1 MSCSGNMAHSSPDGH
16 IYLKQNQKIYKFVM
30 PSPEVFQSQISNTDA
45 AIRAQENLN
54 QFKSYGRFANLSGI
68 PDDKFDS
75 LRFQV
80 VDGPIV
86 ISKNSVS
93 MMTTNKG
100 SGQYLD
106 FNNYTEGR
114 PTKNCHF
121 SNTSVGVLRHS
132 GDTHQNPYFFH
143 SVKLNGHM
151 GSVALGGVGYS
162 RTPLMSETF
171 THQRPS
177 MCVYDPEVNTMYVLP
192 FQQTRAVLGDSN
204 TTLISGVII
213 NERGTYTLV
222 PVTITS
228 NGTQYNTTDIPTC
241 DMVYRAFNTAYR
253 IIVEASQA
261 SINSETVDSS

>member
-1 MSCSGNMAHSSPDGH
+1 MTTHISNTNTIMEKIASLGDKFCCNPFLCKEDDIIQYLMSCSGNMAHSSPDGH
-16 IYLKQNQKIYKFVM
+16 IYLKQDQKIYKFEM
-30 PSPEVFQSQISNTDA
+30 PSPEVFQSQISNTGA
-45 AIRAQENLN
+45 ALRAQENLN
-54 QFKSYGRFANLSGI
+54 QFKSYPGFANLSGI
-68 PDDKFDS
+68 PDDKFES

-100 SGQYLD
+100 HYQYLD

-114 PTKNCHF
+114 PTENCSF
-121 SNTSVGVLRHS
+121 SNISVGVLQHS
-132 GDTHQNPYFFH
+132 NDTHKSPYFFH

-204 TTLISGVII
+204 TALISGVII
-213 NERGTYTLV
+213 YERGHTLLF
-222 PVTITS
+222 P
-228 NGTQYNTTDIPTC
+228 
-241 DMVYRAFNTAYR
+241 
-253 IIVEASQA
+253 
-261 SINSETVDSS
+261 